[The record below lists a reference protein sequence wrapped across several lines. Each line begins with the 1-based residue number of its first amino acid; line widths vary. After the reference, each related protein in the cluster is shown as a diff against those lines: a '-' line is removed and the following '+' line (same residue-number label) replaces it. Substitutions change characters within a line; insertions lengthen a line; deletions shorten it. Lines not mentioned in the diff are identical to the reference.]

1 MRRKLVTA
9 SLGIILCLSLGW
21 AVQAQ
26 VSIEDALKESGLVG
40 DVGKVGVWF
49 NTELGK
55 HLGFYAGSGMITP
68 RAPLGG
74 LPHFEIG
81 IGAGADFATIDIGGF
96 PTAAEDLGV
105 ISQDLPIDQLP
116 FSGFPLPLPLWA
128 LHADLG
134 VFGGIDV
141 VPALVK
147 MLTID
152 VGGKFGYLP
161 RLDFGSGAVEST
173 LYGGEVRVG
182 ILQDQLLVPGLA
194 LSLTY
199 EGVSGG
205 FSLTQKEFIKNN
217 TISVPVTVD
226 GASATINGSIS
237 GDIALENTYN
247 ASAVGGRL
255 MLSKNLLF
263 LLPYVGVGM
272 QFNSGEV
279 NTTIKP
285 TVTFTNTN
293 STGLDAATF
302 GQTVTLEAKDTKDI
316 GTLRATD
323 LRLIAGMELRILIL
337 GIGLEWNGTPDFTD
351 NFVGLGV
358 RVNI

>member
-1 MRRKLVTA
+1 MRKKLVTA
-9 SLGIILCLSLGW
+9 GLAAVLCLSLGW

-26 VSIEDALKESGLVG
+26 VSIEDALKASGLVS
-40 DVGKVGVWF
+40 DVDKVSDWF
-49 NTELGK
+49 NNELGK

-81 IGAGADFATIDIGGF
+81 IGAGADFATIDIGEF
-96 PTAAEDLGV
+96 PTAADLGV

-128 LHADLG
+128 LHADIG

-152 VGGKFGYLP
+152 VGGKFGFLP

-173 LYGGEVRVG
+173 LYGGEIRVG

-199 EGVSGG
+199 EGVKPNAYLPNVTNQTTVRTKPRYSTA
-205 FSLTQKEFIKNN
+205 LLIFIRPPFFFL
-217 TISVPVTVD
+217 IHHHP
-226 GASATINGSIS
+226 
-237 GDIALENTYN
+237 LPTYEP
-247 ASAVGGRL
+247 A
-255 MLSKNLLF
+255 
-263 LLPYVGVGM
+263 GV
-272 QFNSGEV
+272 
-279 NTTIKP
+279 
-285 TVTFTNTN
+285 
-293 STGLDAATF
+293 
-302 GQTVTLEAKDTKDI
+302 
-316 GTLRATD
+316 
-323 LRLIAGMELRILIL
+323 
-337 GIGLEWNGTPDFTD
+337 
-351 NFVGLGV
+351 
-358 RVNI
+358 